1 MIIARS
7 VVKNDGNF
15 KMVDSYEFDGTLMK
29 RTTTWHLKKKIERH
43 EYAPREIG
51 EREFCDLLG
60 ALNRAFGLDA
70 LEAF

>member
-7 VVKNDGNF
+7 VVKNDGTL
-15 KMVDSYEFDGTLMK
+15 KMVDSYEFDGESMK
-29 RTTTWHLKKKIERH
+29 RTATWHTKKKIERY

-70 LEAF
+70 LEVF